1 METPE
6 TDDHRSPHR
15 GRQLRSG
22 LVAAGAAVGMT
33 LAGLGIAAAQT
44 DSSTTTA
51 PPTAAPDAAQP
62 APAPMPGKLGRGH
75 RGHGMGMGIHGE
87 FTTRAPG
94 GGYQTIATQVGEV
107 SEASR
112 SSLTVR
118 SEDGFSRTYNVDDNT
133 LVNAGNDGIG
143 DVKQGDQVRVTAV
156 VRDGRAS
163 AVAVTDATRVRELR
177 GRWMPPPPAPDP
189 DGSRPATSGS

>member
-6 TDDHRSPHR
+6 TGEDRSPRR
-15 GRQLRSG
+15 GREARSG
-22 LVAAGAAVGMT
+22 LVAAGAAFGMT

-44 DSSTTTA
+44 DTSTTTT
-51 PPTAAPDAAQP
+51 PPTTGAPDAQQ
-62 APAPMPGKLGRGH
+62 APALKPGKLGGRHHGRGL
-75 RGHGMGMGIHGE
+75 GMGIHGE

-107 SEASR
+107 SEVSR

-118 SEDGFSRTYNVDDNT
+118 SEDGYSRTYAVDDNT
-133 LVNAGNDGIG
+133 LVNAGNDGIA
-143 DVKQGDQVRVTAV
+143 DVRQGDQVHVTAV

-163 AVAVTDATRVRELR
+163 AVSVDDATRVRELR
-177 GRWMPPPPAPDP
+177 GRWMPPPPARTP
-189 DGSRPATSGS
+189 DGSGPSGGGS